1 MTRLS
6 SLAARHS
13 KRFLGTAA
21 IMLALTVPVVFTGSL
36 QAQTAE
42 TMLIQVDQAQILRL
56 DEPASSIIIGNPMI
70 ADVTIHD
77 DKMLVI
83 TGISYGSTN
92 LIILDG
98 EGREIVSKQLE
109 VRLSGISQMTVQR
122 AGSRYSYACAPKCE
136 PVLAIGDEKEQFEAV
151 REAITGRIEGA
162 MAGGQLAQ

>member
-6 SLAARHS
+6 SLAAHHAKS
-13 KRFLGTAA
+13 FFGATAILFA
-21 IMLALTVPVVFTGSL
+21 LASPVVLADPS

-70 ADVTIHD
+70 ADVAVQD

-92 LIILDG
+92 LIILNS

-109 VRLSGISQMTVQR
+109 VRLSGLSQMTVQR
-122 AGSRYSYACAPKCE
+122 GGDRYSYACAPKCE
-136 PVLAIGDEKEQFEAV
+136 PVLAIGDEKDQFESV
-151 REAITGRIEGA
+151 REAIAGRIEGA
-162 MAGGQLAQ
+162 TAGTQ

>member
-1 MTRLS
+1 MTRLF
-6 SLAARHS
+6 SLIARRARYFFGS
-13 KRFLGTAA
+13 VA
-21 IMLALTVPVVFTGSL
+21 IALAGPMILTDPI
-36 QAQTAE
+36 QAQAAE
-42 TMLIQVDQAQILRL
+42 TMLIQVDQAQVLRL

-98 EGREIVSKQLE
+98 EGREIVSRQLE

-122 AGSRYSYACAPKCE
+122 AGNRYSYACAPKCE
-136 PVLAIGDEKEQFEAV
+136 PVLAIGDEKEQFDAV

-162 MAGGQLAQ
+162 MASGQQGQ

>member
-1 MTRLS
+1 MNRLFSLTARRTRYFFGS
-6 SLAARHS
+6 VAIALA
-13 KRFLGTAA
+13 GPM
-21 IMLALTVPVVFTGSL
+21 ILTGPI
-36 QAQTAE
+36 QAQAAE
-42 TMLIQVDQAQILRL
+42 TMLIQVDQAQVLRL

-98 EGREIVSKQLE
+98 EGREIVSRQLE

-122 AGSRYSYACAPKCE
+122 AGNRYSYACAPKCE
-136 PVLAIGDEKEQFEAV
+136 PVLAIGDEKEQFDAV

-162 MAGGQLAQ
+162 MASGQQGQ

>member
-6 SLAARHS
+6 SLAARRS
-13 KRFLGTAA
+13 KRFFGAVA
-21 IMLALTVPVVFTGSL
+21 IALALASPLVLTDPL

-42 TMLIQVDQAQILRL
+42 TMLIQVDQAQVLRL

-92 LIILDG
+92 LIILDS

-109 VRLSGISQMTVQR
+109 VRLSGLSQMTVQR
-122 AGSRYSYACAPKCE
+122 GGNRYSYACAPKCE
-136 PVLAIGDEKEQFEAV
+136 PVLAIGDDKDQFDAV